1 MAACPRCGHHNPEHA
16 RFCSACAAPLSQD
29 APASRELRKTVTVV
43 FSDVANS
50 TRLGESL
57 DPESHRHVMSSYF
70 DAMRTVL
77 ERHGGTVE
85 KFIGDAVMAVFGI
98 PVLHEDDA
106 LRAVRAA
113 SEMRT
118 ALEEVNR
125 VLRRGWDLEISAR
138 TGVNTGEVVA
148 GETGAP
154 TLVTGDAVVVAKR
167 LEETAG
173 ANEVQ
178 LGDSTYR
185 LVREAIVAEP
195 VEALTAKGKGEITA
209 WRLLEVTDAEATH
222 VRLDSPLVGRSIDMA
237 ALQETFE
244 LVERGRS
251 CRLFTVLGPAGIGKT
266 RLTHEFVGWL
276 GERATVLSGRCLP
289 YGDGI
294 TFWPLVE
301 IVGLAAGVTEWD
313 TPKDAQR
320 KIGAL
325 LPRSED
331 SALVCERVAA
341 AVGHGEAAS
350 ARPDETFWAVRR
362 FIEELARKRPLLLI
376 IDDLQWAE
384 STFLDLLEYISGWTT
399 KAPVMLCC
407 LARADLLELRPSW
420 GLPRPN
426 ASAILLE
433 PLNES
438 ETDEL
443 IGNLLGRLPFPGPA
457 QARIIAAAEGN
468 PLFAEELLRMLRD
481 EGALCRDN
489 GGWKVTADLDELAV
503 PPSIHA
509 LLSARLDR
517 LEPEERAVIQRAS
530 VVGQVFWWS
539 AVADLSPD
547 SVRADVGACLQSLVR
562 KELIRQEPSAFEA
575 EDAFRFGH
583 ILIRDAAYAALPK
596 EARADLHER
605 MAGWIE
611 RRTSDRSAEYEE
623 ILGYHLEQAVSYRRE
638 LGRRDEPTA
647 GLALQAGR
655 RLASAGRRATARAD
669 APAAATLFSRAA
681 ALLPES
687 ERERLDVRVDLAEA
701 LHAVGRLH
709 EARDVLEEVLNDN
722 ADVDPGAAAR
732 ARLELAFLRPK
743 IDTDSEAVDDFQ
755 RAGELAA
762 AVFEELGDDRR
773 LTRALVRLAD
783 AHWMHCRAAEME
795 PLLERARSLSVRAGD
810 TRELA
815 QIRYGLARAA
825 ALGPLPADA
834 AVERCHRIL
843 DESAGDPFTEGV
855 TANALAYLE
864 AMRGNIA
871 EARELAARGRAIL
884 EDLGLVILAAA
895 LDAWRGQVEMLGGDP
910 VAAEDVWRGAY
921 ERLERIGERGNLST
935 IAAFLAEALLAQ
947 GADDEAEQRTEE
959 SERTASRDDVISQ
972 VAWRVTR
979 AKLLARRGEVEPA
992 ERLARDA
999 VARAD
1004 ETDWPSLRGA
1014 ARTSLAEALRAADRT
1029 DESAA
1034 IAREALSIYEEKGNV
1049 ISAGQVRALLEREI
1063 SAGAAR
1069 DEPAS

>member
-1 MAACPRCGHHNPEHA
+1 MATCPSCGHLNTDEA
-16 RFCSACAAPLSQD
+16 RFCSACAAPLPPP
-29 APASRELRKTVTVV
+29 APASRELRKNVTVV

-50 TRLGESL
+50 TRLGERL
-57 DPESHRHVMSSYF
+57 DAESHRRVMSRYF
-70 DAMRTVL
+70 DAMRAVI

-113 SEMRT
+113 VEMRA
-118 ALEEVNR
+118 ALADVNA
-125 VLRRGWDLEISAR
+125 VLRREWDLEISVR

-148 GETGAP
+148 GEPGAP

-167 LEETAG
+167 LEETA
-173 ANEVQ
+173 ASNEIQ
-178 LGDSTYR
+178 LGESTYG
-185 LVREAIVAEP
+185 LVREAVVAERIET
-195 VEALTAKGKGEITA
+195 EAAKGKGALTA
-209 WRLLEVTDAEATH
+209 WRLLELRDADGTH
-222 VRLDSPLVGRSIDMA
+222 LRLDSPLVGRSLDLA

-244 LVERGRS
+244 LVQQSGS
-251 CRLFTVLGPAGIGKT
+251 SRLFTVLGPAGIGKT
-266 RLTHEFVGWL
+266 RLTHEFVDWL
-276 GERATVLSGRCLP
+276 GERATVLRGRCLP

-301 IVGLAAGVTEWD
+301 VVGQAAGVTEWD
-313 TPKDAQR
+313 TTEDAQE

-325 LPRSED
+325 LPQSED
-331 SALVCERVAA
+331 SALVCQRVAA
-341 AVGHGEAAS
+341 AVGHGEAAT

-362 FIEELARKRPLLLI
+362 FIEEVARRRPLLLVF
-376 IDDLQWAE
+376 DDLQWAE
-384 STFLDLLEYISGWTT
+384 STFLDLLEYLAGWTT
-399 KAPVMLCC
+399 TAPVMLCC

-420 GLPRPN
+420 GLPKPN
-426 ASAILLE
+426 AAAILLE
-433 PLNES
+433 PLDER

-443 IGNLLGRLPFPGPA
+443 IGNLLGRLPLPQTA
-457 QARIIAAAEGN
+457 QARIIEAAEGN

-489 GGWKVTADLDELAV
+489 GGWRVTADLEDLAV

-517 LEPEERAVIQRAS
+517 LAPEERAVIQRAS

-539 AVADLSPD
+539 AIADLSPD
-547 SVRADVGACLQSLVR
+547 SVRADVGASLQSLVR
-562 KELIRQEPSAFEA
+562 KELIRQEPSALET

-623 ILGYHLEQAVSYRRE
+623 ILGYHLEQAVRYRRE
-638 LGRRDEPTA
+638 LSRRDEPTA
-647 GLALQAGR
+647 ALALEAGR
-655 RLASAGRRATARAD
+655 RLASAGRRAAARAD
-669 APAAATLFSRAA
+669 APAAATLFARATA
-681 ALLPES
+681 VLPES
-687 ERERLDVRVDLAEA
+687 EKERVEIRVDLAEA
-701 LHAVGRLH
+701 LHATGRLH
-709 EARDVLEEVLNDN
+709 EARDLLEEVLDTV
-722 ADVDPGAAAR
+722 AEGDAGVAAR

-743 IDTDSEAVDDFQ
+743 IDTDSESVDEFQ
-755 RAGELAA
+755 RAGELTA

-773 LTRALVRLAD
+773 LTRALIRLAD
-783 AHWMHCRAAEME
+783 AHWMHCRVAPME
-795 PLLERARSLSVRAGD
+795 PLLERARELAVQAGD
-810 TRELA
+810 GRELS

-825 ALGPLPADA
+825 ALGPLHADD
-834 AVERCHRIL
+834 AVERCRRL
-843 DESAGDPFTEGV
+843 LEESTGDRFTEAVIG
-855 TANALAYLE
+855 NALAYLE

-871 EARELAARGRAIL
+871 EARELAFRGRGIL

-895 LDAWRGQVEMLGGDP
+895 LDAWRGQIELLAGEP
-910 VAAEDVWRGAY
+910 EAAEEIWRAAY
-921 ERLERIGERGNLST
+921 ERFERIGERGNLST
-935 IAAFLAEALLAQ
+935 ISAFLAEALLAQ
-947 GADDEAEQRTEE
+947 GAVEEAERHTEE
-959 SERTASRDDVISQ
+959 SERMASRDDVTSQ

-979 AKLLARRGEVEPA
+979 AKLLARRGETEPA

-1029 DESAA
+1029 DEAA
-1034 IAREALSIYEEKGNV
+1034 AVAREALAIFEAKGNA
-1049 ISAGQVRALLEREI
+1049 ISAAEVRAQLEREL

-1069 DEPAS
+1069 DERAS

>member
-1 MAACPRCGHHNPEHA
+1 
-16 RFCSACAAPLSQD
+16 LSQEG
-29 APASRELRKTVTVV
+29 PASGELRKTVTIV

-57 DPESHRHVMSSYF
+57 DPESHRRVMSRYF
-70 DAMRTVL
+70 EAMQTVL

-113 SEMRT
+113 SEMQI
-118 ALEEVNR
+118 ALAEVNR
-125 VLRRGWDLEISAR
+125 VLRRGWDVEISAR

-148 GETGAP
+148 GEPGAP

-167 LEETAG
+167 LEETATP
-173 ANEVQ
+173 NEIQ
-178 LGDSTYR
+178 LGESTYR
-185 LVREAIVAEP
+185 LVREAVVAEP
-195 VEALTAKGKGEITA
+195 VEAVAAKGKGAIAA
-209 WRLLEVTDAEATH
+209 WRLMDVGDADATH
-222 VRLDSPLVGRSIDMA
+222 VRLDSPLVGRSIDLA

-244 LVERGRS
+244 LVERRRS

-266 RLTHEFVGWL
+266 RLTHEFVEWL
-276 GERATVLSGRCLP
+276 GERATVLRGRCLP

-301 IVGLAAGVTEWD
+301 VVGQAAGVTEWD
-313 TPKDAQR
+313 ASEDAR
-320 KIGAL
+320 HKIGAL
-325 LPRSED
+325 LPASED

-341 AVGHGEAAS
+341 AVGHGEAAA

-362 FIEELARKRPLLLI
+362 FIEELARERPLLLVV
-376 IDDLQWAE
+376 DDLQWAE
-384 STFLDLLEYISGWTT
+384 STFLDLLEYMAGWTT
-399 KAPVMLCC
+399 RAPVMLCC
-407 LARADLLELRPSW
+407 LARADLLESRPSW
-420 GLPRPN
+420 GLPKPN

-433 PLNES
+433 PLNER

-443 IGNLLGRLPFPGPA
+443 IGNLLGRLPVPGPA

-481 EGALCRDN
+481 EGALCRDD
-489 GGWKVTADLDELAV
+489 GGWKVTADLDDLAV

-517 LEPEERAVIQRAS
+517 LEPEERAAIQRAS

-547 SVRADVGACLQSLVR
+547 SVRAGVGASLQSLVR
-562 KELIRQEPSAFEA
+562 KELIRQEPSAFKA

-623 ILGYHLEQAVSYRRE
+623 ILGYHLEQAVRYRRE

-647 GLALQAGR
+647 ALALQAGR
-655 RLASAGRRATARAD
+655 RLASAGRRATSRAD
-669 APAAATLFSRAA
+669 APAAATLFARAV

-687 ERERLDVRVDLAEA
+687 EKERLDVRVDYAEA

-709 EARDVLEEVLNDN
+709 EARDVLEEVLDG
-722 ADVDPGAAAR
+722 ADADPGVAAR

-755 RAGELAA
+755 RAGELTA

-783 AHWMHCRAAEME
+783 AHWMHCRAAQME
-795 PLLERARSLSVRAGD
+795 PLLERARALSVRAGD

-825 ALGPLPADA
+825 ALGPLPVAA
-834 AVERCHRIL
+834 AVERCRRIL
-843 DESAGDPFTEGV
+843 DEAAGDPFTEGV

-864 AMRGNIA
+864 AMRGNIG

-884 EDLGLVILAAA
+884 EDLGLVVLAAA
-895 LDAWRGQVEMLGGDP
+895 LDAWRGQVELLGGDP
-910 VAAEDVWRGAY
+910 AAAEEVWRGAY
-921 ERLERIGERGNLST
+921 ERLERVGERGNLST

-947 GADDEAEQRTEE
+947 GADEEAEQRTEE

-979 AKLLARRGEVEPA
+979 AKLLARRGEVELA
-992 ERLARDA
+992 ERLAREA
-999 VARAD
+999 VARAE

-1014 ARTSLAEALRAADRT
+1014 ARTSLAEALRAAGRT
-1029 DESAA
+1029 DEAA
-1034 IAREALSIYEEKGNV
+1034 AVAREALTIYEEKGNV
-1049 ISAGQVRALLEREI
+1049 ISVAQVRALLEREI

-1069 DEPAS
+1069 DERAS